1 MDRNTPEKS
10 RFGIRI
16 LASVFAVLGCAAFGN
31 FFLMLQDPKYAVPI
45 LMLGIFVYGATAFW
59 VAYGLWRFESWGFRA
74 YLSWASFVVGLLFI
88 FQVEIGQLP
97 WLKFSAFLVMVLA
110 LLWVLG
116 RFIGKRLG
124 YAL

>member
-1 MDRNTPEKS
+1 MERHIPERS
-10 RFGIRI
+10 RFGIRALAGVLAI
-16 LASVFAVLGCAAFGN
+16 LGTAAFGN
-31 FFLMLQDPKYAVPI
+31 FFLMLRDPTYAVPI
-45 LMLGIFVYGATAFW
+45 LMLGIVAYGATAFW

-74 YLSWASFVVGLLFI
+74 YLSWASVVVVLLLI
-88 FQVEIGQLP
+88 FQVEIGRLP
-97 WLKFSAFLVMVLA
+97 WLKFSAFLVMALV